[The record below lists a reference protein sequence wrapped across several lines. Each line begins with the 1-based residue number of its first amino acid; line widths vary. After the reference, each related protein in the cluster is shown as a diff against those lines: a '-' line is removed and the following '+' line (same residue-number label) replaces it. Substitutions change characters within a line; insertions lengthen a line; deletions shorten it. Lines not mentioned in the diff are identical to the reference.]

1 MSMSTTP
8 RSERIHI
15 ALFGN
20 RNSGKS
26 SLVNAITNQP
36 LAIVSANK
44 GTTTDP
50 VYKSIEILPLGPC
63 VLVDT
68 AGLDDDG
75 ELGVLR
81 IERSLEVL
89 DKCDIAL
96 MVIDAEAGV
105 TPADIEL
112 AEKIKAKNRPVM
124 AILNKVDLLE
134 SSTEVAQNV
143 AKALDMM
150 VIPVSAE
157 SKVGINDIR
166 NALPRLLPET
176 GLYQTVFDG
185 MVERGDV
192 VVLVCPIDSAA
203 PKGRMILPQQQ
214 LIREACDVQAGAL
227 VCQVSELEAMLRK
240 LVNPPKLVV
249 TDSQAF
255 KEVAQIVPFEIPL
268 TSFSILFSRYKGNVE
283 QLIAGARAL
292 ETLQDGDYVL
302 IAEGCTHH
310 RQKDDIGTVKIPR
323 WLKQLTGKELNLEYS
338 SGVGF
343 TSDISK
349 YSLIIHCGGC
359 MLTRQAMLTRLDAA
373 KANGVPIVNYGVM
386 IATVHG
392 ILDRV
397 IKPLGL

>member
-124 AILNKVDLLE
+124 AILNKVDLLKN
-134 SSTEVAQNV
+134 STEMAQSV

-185 MVERGDV
+185 MIERGDV

-227 VCQVSELEAMLRK
+227 VCQVSELEAMLKK

-255 KEVAQIVPFEIPL
+255 KEVAQIVPIEIPL

-373 KANGVPIVNYGVM
+373 QANGVPIVNYGVM

-397 IKPLGL
+397 IKPLGV